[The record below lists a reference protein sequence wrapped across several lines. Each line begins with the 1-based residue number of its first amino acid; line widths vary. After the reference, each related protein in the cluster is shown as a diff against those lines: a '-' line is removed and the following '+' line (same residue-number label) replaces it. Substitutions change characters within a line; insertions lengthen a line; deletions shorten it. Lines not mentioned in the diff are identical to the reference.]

1 MKLTRERVTDIA
13 RAFLTSLLTEDISR
27 TVRKSSKKGEWLEAI
42 KIEMKTLE
50 KNETWERCI
59 LPAGKKPVGCR

>member
-1 MKLTRERVTDIA
+1 VTDIA